1 MSVREVPAR
10 QGTPWSPEEDEAL
23 RLAFAE
29 KAPIPDL
36 AGRHQRTTGAIRS
49 RLVKLGLITSD
60 GEPIDQAPPP
70 PSPTP
75 DATSDELVRLPLS
88 PRLAAAMVEL
98 KVRTIDGFAALTP
111 HQLLQVPR
119 MRQRTLRELAWL
131 QAGLRKT
138 GAVHRPTDELQ
149 DLLDAS
155 NASMRLRR
163 AIVACAVTTVDELRG
178 LEARRLL
185 RVPSVGR
192 HTVAE
197 FNAILRELGP
207 HPASADDGTA
217 PPPQSEATKP
227 PRSVGVDQ
235 PVDATPP
242 PPQSAAVLRLD
253 QLVRDLKALRGVLVD
268 EEDNAAK
275 AHREVMKSFARFDDA
290 VLQLTIAG
298 LAEEKDASEGD
309 PLPDRLRHGLADLL
323 TACVPDQKNRYV
335 ALRVLGLD
343 GDGQPLRLSD
353 LAGML
358 GVSRER
364 VRQRRVKALSEV
376 HAAAR
381 RRIASCQRLRAVM
394 QAISPTTDW
403 TDPQQSARHVVQLL
417 SDKVPVVEELTLMCC
432 LAAGWDGAVKDLATR
447 MPEVAA
453 EACSRAAAEIPWRW
467 DIWKD
472 ATTRALFPYPATEF
486 DGFPADLGGRKR
498 EPGMTRDE
506 KMLFFRS
513 AKLGR
518 EVACESGMEYKVM
531 AWMEKTP
538 EVTWFQEQ
546 PVVVPYRLHGR
557 DRRYYPDVATLDRDG
572 RCYVIEVKPVHGM
585 YRERTLAK
593 ALACLDYVG
602 ERGMGYLLVDHR
614 GYTVADYA
622 SAPFDAAIADEIDT
636 LIDELGRIRFAM
648 VRAVFEDKLGKM
660 PPGQFI
666 SMVLNRDW
674 AVTEAPGVTVGR
686 LADGLSFEPLLS
698 YLPRW

>member
-1 MSVREVPAR
+1 MSIREVPAR
-10 QGTPWSPEEDEAL
+10 QGTPWSPEENETL
-23 RLAFAE
+23 RIAFTE
-29 KAPIPDL
+29 KTPISDL
-36 AGRHQRTTGAIRS
+36 AGRHQRTTGAILS

-60 GEPIDQAPPP
+60 GEPVDQAPAQSPP
-70 PSPTP
+70 AP
-75 DATSDELVRLPLS
+75 DAKANELARLPLS
-88 PRLAAAMVEL
+88 PRLAAALVEL
-98 KVRTIDGFAALTP
+98 KVHTIDGFTTLTP
-111 HQLLQVPR
+111 QRLLQVPR
-119 MRQRTLRELAWL
+119 IRQRTLRELAWL
-131 QAGLRKT
+131 QAGLREAD
-138 GAVHRPTDELQ
+138 AVGPPTDELQ
-149 DLLDAS
+149 DLLNSS
-155 NASMRLRR
+155 NASIRLRR
-163 AIVACAVTTVDELRG
+163 AIIACAVTTVDELRD

-185 RVPSVGR
+185 RIPSVGR

-197 FNAILRELGP
+197 FNAILRGLGP
-207 HPASADDGTA
+207 LPVSPDDGTV
-217 PPPQSEATKP
+217 PRPQSEVTEP
-227 PRSVGVDQ
+227 PTSIGAAE
-235 PVDATPP
+235 PVDAMPP
-242 PPQSAAVLRLD
+242 PPQSAAILRLD
-253 QLVRDLKALRGVLVD
+253 QLVRDLKVLRGVLVD
-268 EEDNAAK
+268 EEHNAAK
-275 AHREVMKSFARFDDA
+275 AHREVMTSFARFDDA
-290 VLQLTIAG
+290 VLQLAIAG
-298 LAEEKDASEGD
+298 LAEERDASEGD
-309 PLPDRLRHGLADLL
+309 PLPDRLRRGLADLL

-343 GDGQPLRLSD
+343 GDGQSLRLSD

-364 VRQRRVKALSEV
+364 VRQRRVKALSGV

-381 RRIASCQRLRAVM
+381 RRIASCQRLRAIM
-394 QAISPTTDW
+394 LAISPTTDW

-432 LAAGWDGAVKDLATR
+432 LAAGWDGAVKNLSAR

-453 EACSRAAAEIPWRW
+453 EACSRAAAEVPWRW

-472 ATTRALFPYPATEF
+472 ATTRALFPFPVTEF
-486 DGFPADLGGRKR
+486 DGFPADLCGRKR
-498 EPGMTRDE
+498 EPGATRDE

-531 AWMEKTP
+531 AWLETTP
-538 EVTWFQEQ
+538 DVTWFQEQ

-557 DRRYYPDVATLDRDG
+557 DRRYYPDVAALDRDG
-572 RCYVIEVKPVHGM
+572 RCYIIEVKPVHGM
-585 YRERTLAK
+585 YREQTLAK

-622 SAPFDAAIADEIDT
+622 SAPFDTAIADEIDT
-636 LIDELGRIRFAM
+636 LIDELGHIRFAM

-660 PPGQFI
+660 PTGQFI

-686 LADGLSFEPLLS
+686 LVDGLSFEPLLS